1 MGEPVRR
8 TGGRSARVRGDVL
21 AAATAILLEE
31 GLEATTITAVAERS
45 GVHHTSIYRRWGDR
59 AALIRD
65 ALLDAV
71 DAAVPVPDTGDLH
84 DELTHMLDDVRALY
98 QSPLGPVLL
107 DAMRSSDPALAD
119 LRNTYFGTRLEHC
132 ASVFERAKSRGE
144 IPATTDY
151 RLMFELLMGPF
162 LARALLGT
170 GDLRSLDSDAIVRAV
185 LDGVTSSPVPRQSLS
200 HASVGRAVDAVKT
213 RERNRR

>member
-1 MGEPVRR
+1 VGEPVRR

-31 GLEATTITAVAERS
+31 GLDATTVTAVAERS

-71 DAAVPVPDTGDLH
+71 DTAVPVPDAGNLH
-84 DELTHMLDDVRALY
+84 DELTHMLDDVRAMY
-98 QSPLGPVLL
+98 QSPLGPVLI
-107 DAMRSSDPALAD
+107 DAMRSSDPALAE
-119 LRNTYFGTRLEHC
+119 LRNMYFGARLRHC
-132 ASVFERAKSRGE
+132 ASVFERAKARGE
-144 IPATTDY
+144 IPETADY
-151 RLMFELLMGPF
+151 RLVFEMLMGPF
-162 LARALLGT
+162 LARALLGA

-185 LDGVTSSPVPRQSLS
+185 LDGVTSPPAPRRSRNVL
-200 HASVGRAVDAVKT
+200 A
-213 RERNRR
+213 RNRARDK

>member
-31 GLEATTITAVAERS
+31 GLDATTITAVAERS

-98 QSPLGPVLL
+98 QSPLGPVLI
-107 DAMRSSDPALAD
+107 DAMRSSDPALAG
-119 LRNTYFGTRLEHC
+119 LRDTYFGARLEHC
-132 ASVFERAKSRGE
+132 ASVFERAKFRGE
-144 IPATTDY
+144 ITEAPDY
-151 RLMFELLMGPF
+151 RLVFELLMGPF

-185 LDGVTSSPVPRQSLS
+185 LDGVTSLPVPIRSRKAL
-200 HASVGRAVDAVKT
+200 A
-213 RERNRR
+213 RNRARRK

>member
-1 MGEPVRR
+1 VGVGEPVRR

-31 GLEATTITAVAERS
+31 GLDATTITAVAERS

-71 DAAVPVPDTGDLH
+71 DTAVPVPDTGDLH

-98 QSPLGPVLL
+98 QSPLGPVLIE
-107 DAMRSSDPALAD
+107 AMRSTDPALAE
-119 LRNTYFGTRLEHC
+119 LGNTYFGARLQHC
-132 ASVFERAKSRGE
+132 TSVFERAKTRGE
-144 IPATTDY
+144 IPEAADH
-151 RLMFELLMGPF
+151 RLVFELLMGPF

-185 LDGVTSSPVPRQSLS
+185 LDGVTSLRVPIRSRKVL
-200 HASVGRAVDAVKT
+200 A
-213 RERNRR
+213 RNRARRK